1 MSRALI
7 QNGYQQAKKLLVIQ
21 LILLVVIA
29 SFGFIKEFKVAVA
42 LLSGGMAVF
51 LANCFF
57 VYKAFSKSGAQA
69 NKSVVKAFYF
79 GETIKIFL
87 ALGLVTIAFWQLP
100 SYEIYA
106 LVGYVAALL
115 SQWLAPVIIKTH

>member
-1 MSRALI
+1 MIQALI
-7 QNGYQQAKKLLVIQ
+7 
-21 LILLVVIA
+21 IA
-29 SFGFIKEFKVAVA
+29 FVSCFGLIKEFKVAVA

-69 NKSVVKAFYF
+69 NKQVVGAFYL

-87 ALGLVTIAFWQLP
+87 AVGLISVAFWQLP
-100 SYEIYA
+100 GFEIFA
-106 LVGYVAALL
+106 LAGYVVALL
-115 SQWLAPVIIKTH
+115 SQWLAPIIIKTH

>member
-1 MSRALI
+1 MSQALVK
-7 QNGYQQAKKLLVIQ
+7 NGYQQAKKLLLIQ
-21 LILLVVIA
+21 AILILLVA
-29 SFGFIKEFKVAVA
+29 SLGLIKEFKVAIA

-69 NKSVVKAFYF
+69 NKQVVGAFYV

-87 ALGLVTIAFWQLP
+87 AVGFISLAFWQLP
-100 SYEIYA
+100 GFEIYA
-106 LVGYVAALL
+106 LTGYVAALL
-115 SQWLAPVIIKTH
+115 SQWLAPFIIKTH